1 MIRSSA
7 LLTVAAMAMLVAG
20 VFSAS
25 LGLIYASIAVSILAA
40 LTLGAGVLLRR
51 RELFG
56 AATAGDIQP
65 GWAAADAAAT
75 RSVEGRPAS
84 IRAAATGPGAGQSSG
99 AGQVADD
106 RVRTGRG
113 GRGDDAEKDGDL
125 AERPQKAASG
135 AGSGRWPGSIAAKG
149 VSTAGRRGGEHSA
162 ARAAGRGRA
171 VRPASGTGSAARD
184 PAARAPAPR
193 EPARGDRART
203 ERDRAGRAPGDREP
217 AGRPWGDREP
227 ARDEPAA
234 RDRGAREW
242 PGHEREPAGRE
253 LSGPADRENA
263 LADREQA
270 LADRE
275 PAAPGTREQAAQGPD
290 QEAATPQAQTFRL
303 PSADE
308 RAARAREDA
317 ARARED
323 TARRGRADSPAAGD
337 AFWDRVSEELSGS
350 GSQGPVRPAWP
361 STAGPRAMGAGA
373 AGRHGPSE
381 PGDDEPES
389 AWPSPGY
396 QAEPASGGGETSRPA
411 GGPDGDGE
419 QAEQPAAGESR
430 WERMVPPY
438 VDDLTRPRR
447 DREPAGGGSG
457 EVPASD
463 DSPAG
468 DEAGALAGQEASSAW
483 SAWSSF
489 RATRAEGQ
497 GEQRDEDEQ
506 RREPVGRAGSEL
518 TERVDPDGGPAA
530 GELAE
535 TGASAGDVTSGDA
548 GAGDETIK
556 DGSATAAPAADVAG
570 DGKAAESDAEA
581 GEHAPATARAG
592 HAGDAA
598 ETGEPDEAETATGE
612 EGAAAGGAGA
622 TGSAEEDAAGQ
633 ATTKAGDGAGA
644 GDTDA
649 GEDAGRAADD
659 SGTPL
664 DDEVT
669 IVPGVA
675 RYHRRGCILIRFLSD
690 GDLEI
695 TTRREAEAT
704 GLVPCKACQPDKPD
718 PSA

>member
-308 RAARAREDA
+308 RAARARED
-317 ARARED
+317 

-361 STAGPRAMGAGA
+361 TTAGPRAMGAGA

-430 WERMVPPY
+430 WERMVPPRPGPARARSRPARTLRP
-438 VDDLTRPRR
+438 VTRPGLWRGR
-447 DREPAGGGSG
+447 KPAA
-457 EVPASD
+457 P
-463 DSPAG
+463 
-468 DEAGALAGQEASSAW
+468 GALGPVSAPPAPRGRASSA
-483 SAWSSF
+483 
-489 RATRAEGQ
+489 TRTSNAANPWAG
-497 GEQRDEDEQ
+497 
-506 RREPVGRAGSEL
+506 PV
-518 TERVDPDGGPAA
+518 
-530 GELAE
+530 
-535 TGASAGDVTSGDA
+535 AS
-548 GAGDETIK
+548 
-556 DGSATAAPAADVAG
+556 
-570 DGKAAESDAEA
+570 
-581 GEHAPATARAG
+581 
-592 HAGDAA
+592 
-598 ETGEPDEAETATGE
+598 
-612 EGAAAGGAGA
+612 
-622 TGSAEEDAAGQ
+622 
-633 ATTKAGDGAGA
+633 
-644 GDTDA
+644 
-649 GEDAGRAADD
+649 
-659 SGTPL
+659 
-664 DDEVT
+664 
-669 IVPGVA
+669 
-675 RYHRRGCILIRFLSD
+675 
-690 GDLEI
+690 
-695 TTRREAEAT
+695 
-704 GLVPCKACQPDKPD
+704 
-718 PSA
+718 